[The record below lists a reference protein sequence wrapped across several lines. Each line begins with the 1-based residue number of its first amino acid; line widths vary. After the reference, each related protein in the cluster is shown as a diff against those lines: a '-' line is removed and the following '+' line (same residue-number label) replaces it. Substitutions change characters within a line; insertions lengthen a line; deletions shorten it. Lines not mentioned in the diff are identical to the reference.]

1 MRKLNDKQIQ
11 FCEEY
16 VANGFKAGK
25 AYQASHSQDNKNVA
39 SAEASKMLRDQ
50 RIQDRISEIEGVYR
64 LAGQKIGINKIY
76 IMNKIMNGLNAKKP
90 FYYNGKKVED
100 IDDYTSI
107 NAAITTYAKLT
118 GDFAP
123 EKTKIEIDDGMD
135 KDPSKMTP
143 EERKELRKKILEEI

>member
-1 MRKLNDKQIQ
+1 MKLTEKQIN

-16 VANGFKAGK
+16 VANGFKGGL
-25 AYQASHSQDNKNVA
+25 AYKVAYEQDNSNMA
-39 SAEASKMLRDQ
+39 SSQASKMLRMPH
-50 RIQDRISEIEGVYR
+50 IQDKIFEVEGAYR
-64 LAGQKIGINKIY
+64 LVGNKLGINKEL
-76 IMNKIMNGLNAKKP
+76 IMKRLLSGLNAKKP

-100 IDDYTSI
+100 IDDYTAI

-123 EKTKIEIDDGMD
+123 EKKQIEIEEGLD

-143 EERKELRKKILEEI
+143 EERQELTKKILEEI